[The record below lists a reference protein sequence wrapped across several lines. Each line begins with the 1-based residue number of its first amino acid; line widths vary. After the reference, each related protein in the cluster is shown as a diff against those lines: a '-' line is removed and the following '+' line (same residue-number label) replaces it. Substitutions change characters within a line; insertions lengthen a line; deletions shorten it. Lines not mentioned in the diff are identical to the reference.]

1 MHSRTGERMSEQAEV
16 ERAVAECLGW
26 DILPSSERQ
35 DGLTC
40 KGPDGSMI
48 AMRFDWPSVETGNHY
63 LEVESRENRE
73 SSWKPSGFG
82 LAQKKAQ
89 YWAVVIGEDV
99 LMADVNKLAKLI
111 KKQRRELQDHVS
123 RRNLESRDKRM
134 YARGYLLPLADL
146 ESCCSVICP
155 SPVNAPED

>member
-1 MHSRTGERMSEQAEV
+1 METFRIWFGSKKSPV
-16 ERAVAECLGW
+16 LGCGQW
-26 DILPSSERQ
+26 
-35 DGLTC
+35 
-40 KGPDGSMI
+40 
-48 AMRFDWPSVETGNHY
+48 
-63 LEVESRENRE
+63 
-73 SSWKPSGFG
+73 
-82 LAQKKAQ
+82 
-89 YWAVVIGEDV
+89 EDV
-99 LMADVNKLAKLI
+99 FMADVNKLAKLI

>member
-1 MHSRTGERMSEQAEV
+1 MPRLGNIALKRTPGWNDLQGPRWFDDCHAIRLAFRGK
-16 ERAVAECLGW
+16 RAIITSKL
-26 DILPSSERQ
+26 
-35 DGLTC
+35 
-40 KGPDGSMI
+40 
-48 AMRFDWPSVETGNHY
+48 
-63 LEVESRENRE
+63 ESRENRE

-89 YWAVVIGEDV
+89 YWAVVNGDDV
-99 LMADVNKLAKLI
+99 FMADVNKLAKLI

-134 YARGYLLPLADL
+134 YARGYLLPLVDL